1 MSSANIRP
9 IQFKRNLK
17 KKNLKSKFEFLEF
30 VNIHKWR
37 TPSSFALFLSVV
49 WTVRSLI
56 SSRSSVSSSSWS
68 SSEWTIETV
77 VEYDVIVSLWDARD
91 KVNTPLWLAGL
102 TVIIKLALF
111 ATIMSVTW
119 SRLLPATSIPFTS
132 STSSLTARRPVDSAR
147 PPGTSLRSI
156 SSHTSNQYTFSK
168 EKKIL
173 R

>member
-1 MSSANIRP
+1 MSSANIWP
-9 IQFKRNLK
+9 IQFKRNSFLK
-17 KKNLKSKFEFLEF
+17 KSLKSELDFLEF

-37 TPSSFALFLSVV
+37 TPSSFALFLSVA

-68 SSEWTIETV
+68 SSEWTMEAV

-91 KVNTPLWLAGL
+91 NVNTPLWLAGL

-147 PPGTSLRSI
+147 PPGTSLHVKFEI
-156 SSHTSNQYTFSK
+156 TFLVDK
-168 EKKIL
+168 L
-173 R
+173 